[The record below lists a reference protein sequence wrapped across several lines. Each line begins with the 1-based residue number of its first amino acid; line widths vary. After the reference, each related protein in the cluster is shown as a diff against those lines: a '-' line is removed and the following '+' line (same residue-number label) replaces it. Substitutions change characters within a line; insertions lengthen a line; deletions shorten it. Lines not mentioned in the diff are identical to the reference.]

1 MPLTSPSPTLSSC
14 PAGMMTLAAAEQE
27 KKEQGASA
35 AAHSVREGY
44 ALRGFAASALRN

>member
-1 MPLTSPSPTLSSC
+1 
-14 PAGMMTLAAAEQE
+14 MTLAAAEQE

>member
-1 MPLTSPSPTLSSC
+1 
-14 PAGMMTLAAAEQE
+14 MMTLAAAEQE

-44 ALRGFAASALRN
+44 AFSFAASALKN